1 MFASASNFSRTF
13 SAAAGTLLFAGLCIG
28 GATAPAAAHTT
39 LGLNAAGERVAT
51 VSHADLDLGSK
62 AGRAALETR
71 IRAAARKV
79 CATGAHDPANA
90 TYEYQCIA
98 EAVKAGQNATIAA
111 VQAART
117 VG

>member
-13 SAAAGTLLFAGLCIG
+13 SAAAGTLLFAGLCIA
-28 GATAPAAAHTT
+28 GATAPASAHTT

-62 AGRAALETR
+62 AGRAVLETR

-79 CATGAHDPANA
+79 CANGAPDPANTA
-90 TYEYQCIA
+90 REYQCIA
-98 EAVKAGQNATIAA
+98 QAMKAGQNATIAA
-111 VQAART
+111 VLAART
-117 VG
+117 LG